1 MKSPMTKDEA
11 RAWRAGW
18 QAVEERQAR
27 ELRESTYEE
36 RLRALAV
43 LMSSANLFDFHQ
55 LDEEDERARAR
66 WAQLQSLLVDRAW
79 KNRSSA

>member
-1 MKSPMTKDEA
+1 MTKDEA
-11 RAWRAGW
+11 KAWKAGW

-36 RLRALAV
+36 RLKALAV
-43 LMSSANLFDFHQ
+43 LMSSSSIFDFHH

-66 WAQLQSLLVDRAW
+66 WARLQSLLSDRRW
-79 KNRSSA
+79 KNRSSV

>member
-1 MKSPMTKDEA
+1 MTKDEA
-11 RAWRAGW
+11 KAWRAGW

-36 RLRALAV
+36 RLRALAA
-43 LMSSANLFDFHQ
+43 LMSSASLFDFHP

-66 WAQLQSLLVDRAW
+66 WARLQSLLSDRRW

>member
-1 MKSPMTKDEA
+1 MTKDEA
-11 RAWRAGW
+11 KAWRARW

-27 ELRESTYEE
+27 ELRGTTYEE

-43 LMSSANLFDFHQ
+43 LMSSASLFDFHQ

-66 WAQLQSLLVDRAW
+66 WARLQSLLSDRRW

>member
-1 MKSPMTKDEA
+1 MTKDEA
-11 RAWRAGW
+11 KAWRAGW
-18 QAVEERQAR
+18 QAVEERQAC

-43 LMSSANLFDFHQ
+43 LMSSASLFDFHQ

-66 WAQLQSLLVDRAW
+66 WARLQFLLSDGRW
-79 KNRSSA
+79 KNRSIA

>member
-1 MKSPMTKDEA
+1 MTKDEA

-43 LMSSANLFDFHQ
+43 LMSSASLFDFRQ
-55 LDEEDERARAR
+55 LDEEDEGARAR
-66 WAQLQSLLVDRAW
+66 WARLQSLLSDRRW

>member
-1 MKSPMTKDEA
+1 MTKDEA
-11 RAWRAGW
+11 NAWRAGW

-43 LMSSANLFDFHQ
+43 LMSSASLFDLHQ
-55 LDEEDERARAR
+55 LDEEDERVRAR
-66 WAQLQSLLVDRAW
+66 WARLQSLLSDRRW

>member
-1 MKSPMTKDEA
+1 MTQDEA
-11 RAWRAGW
+11 KAWRAGW

-27 ELRESTYEE
+27 ELHESTYEE

-55 LDEEDERARAR
+55 LDEEDECARAR
-66 WAQLQSLLVDRAW
+66 WARLQSLLSDR
-79 KNRSSA
+79 R